1 MKTEK
6 DDVTAEELLT
16 PRELAAEFGVNV
28 ATVARWRK
36 LGCPYVETRPL
47 TMRRYTRPR
56 YDVEQVIAWLEGDK
70 KGDEA

>member
-6 DDVTAEELLT
+6 DRKVGALLT
-16 PRELAAEFGVNV
+16 RSELAAEFGVNV

-56 YDVEQVIAWLEGDK
+56 YDVEQVIAWLEGGK